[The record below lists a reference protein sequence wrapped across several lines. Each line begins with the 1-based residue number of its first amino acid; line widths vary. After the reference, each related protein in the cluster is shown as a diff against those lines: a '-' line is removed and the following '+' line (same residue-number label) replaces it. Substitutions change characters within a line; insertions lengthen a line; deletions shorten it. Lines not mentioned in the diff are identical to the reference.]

1 VDSLEWNIQI
11 VHIWLNYSS
20 CVYFIILI
28 AKVVHMSLN
37 ARGGAER
44 LAVVTIKTL
53 SSMGMDV
60 ELATMENPDMA
71 IITEAYGESLG
82 LSVKKISRLTAF
94 PKNRSGSPDLTVNTH
109 GDMLPYFREDFT
121 KKNSIV
127 YCHYPVASCQA
138 DRGDPAYYGII
149 HKMCLSDFSLKRADM
164 CFSEAR
170 NAYRQMMLNSTVLT
184 NSEFS
189 RRAIF
194 NEFGIDPIVLP
205 PPVDVDTFRNAAL
218 SSDIREDS
226 ILVVSRF
233 HATKKVENAVHLA
246 RLLKQKG
253 IGKRVKI
260 AGNISPNDA
269 AYFSYLNDL
278 VRRYGLEDFVTFEV
292 NVKFERLLD
301 LMRRSTVYFH
311 PMPGEPFGISTVEAM
326 SAGLIPVVPDIGGHT
341 EFVPEKYQFK
351 NLGQAVEAVA
361 AALGAPASE
370 RLQLSHSTQ
379 KYSIANYIAKFSQ
392 IVAEVLGIGKPMQP
406 APVIF
411 PSKTHSEQITRPSSA
426 SKSQLAS

>member
-1 VDSLEWNIQI
+1 
-11 VHIWLNYSS
+11 
-20 CVYFIILI
+20 
-28 AKVVHMSLN
+28 MSLN

-71 IITEAYGESLG
+71 MITEAYGESLR
-82 LSVKKISRLTAF
+82 LSIKKISRLNAF

-127 YCHYPVASCQA
+127 YCHYPVASCLTG
-138 DRGDPAYYGII
+138 RGNHTCLDII
-149 HKMCLSDFSLKRADM
+149 HKMCLSDFSLKSADI

-194 NEFGIDPIVLP
+194 NEFGVDPIVLQ

-218 SSDIREDS
+218 SSDVREDS

-233 HATKKVENAVHLA
+233 HTTKKVENAIHLA
-246 RLLKQKG
+246 RLLKQRG
-253 IGKRVKI
+253 IGKNVKI

-278 VRRYGLEDFVTFEV
+278 VRQYDLEDFLTFEV

-301 LMRRSTVYFH
+301 LMRLSKVYFH

-341 EFVPEKYQFK
+341 EFVPKKYQFQ
-351 NLGQAVEAVA
+351 NLGQAVEAIA
-361 AALGAPASE
+361 AAFGAPLSE
-370 RLQLSHSTQ
+370 RLQISHSIK
-379 KYSIANYIAKFSQ
+379 KYSIANYITKFSQ
-392 IVAEVLGIGKPMQP
+392 IVAEVLDIDKPTQP
-406 APVIF
+406 VPVIF
-411 PSKTHSEQITRPSSA
+411 ASKTHSEQITGPNSA
-426 SKSQLAS
+426 NKSQLAGSVKS

>member
-1 VDSLEWNIQI
+1 
-11 VHIWLNYSS
+11 
-20 CVYFIILI
+20 
-28 AKVVHMSLN
+28 MSLN

-71 IITEAYGESLG
+71 MITEAYGESLR
-82 LSVKKISRLTAF
+82 LSIKKISRLNAF

-109 GDMLPYFREDFT
+109 GDMLPYLREDFT

-127 YCHYPVASCQA
+127 YCHYPVASCLTG
-138 DRGDPAYYGII
+138 RGDPACPDII
-149 HKMCLSDFSLKRADM
+149 HKMCLSDFSLKSADI
-164 CFSEAR
+164 CLSEAR
-170 NAYRQMMLNSTVLT
+170 NEYRQMMLNSTVLT

-194 NEFGIDPIVLP
+194 NEFGVDPIVLP
-205 PPVDVDTFRNAAL
+205 PPVDVDTFCNAAL
-218 SSDIREDS
+218 SSDERDDS

-233 HATKKVENAVHLA
+233 HTTKKVENAIHLA
-246 RLLKQKG
+246 GLLKQRG
-253 IGKRVKI
+253 IGKHVKI

-278 VRRYGLEDFVTFEV
+278 VRQYDLEDFLTFEV

-301 LMRRSTVYFH
+301 LMRRSKVYFH

-341 EFVPEKYQFK
+341 EFVPEKYQFQ
-351 NLGQAVEAVA
+351 NLGQAVEAIA
-361 AALGAPASE
+361 TALGAPLSE
-370 RLQLSHSTQ
+370 RLQISHSIK
-379 KYSIANYIAKFSQ
+379 KYSIANYITKFSQ
-392 IVAEVLGIGKPMQP
+392 IVAEVLDIDKPTQP

-411 PSKTHSEQITRPSSA
+411 ASKTHSEQLTGPNSV
-426 SKSQLAS
+426 SKSQVAGSVES